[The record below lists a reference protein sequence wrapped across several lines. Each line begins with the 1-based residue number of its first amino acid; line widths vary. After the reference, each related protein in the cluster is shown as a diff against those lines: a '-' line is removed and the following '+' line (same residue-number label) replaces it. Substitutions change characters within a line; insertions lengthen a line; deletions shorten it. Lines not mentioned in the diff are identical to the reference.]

1 MTARALWAIL
11 LAFFLSIGRLSA
23 GESDADTSD
32 TGGTV
37 LCYHIVESPQDPRM
51 EISRETFRQ
60 QMRYLAMTGY
70 TVVPLRDIYEYATGK
85 KTSLPKH
92 AVAITIDDG
101 WRSTYTEV
109 FPELKRR
116 HFPFTVFLYPQIIG
130 KTAHAMTWKQVKEM
144 ADAGVDIES
153 HSYSHPYLTHRYH
166 PEWDDKQYSQW
177 LARELRDS
185 KRILERETGRTVS
198 FLAYP
203 YGEYDHHL
211 LPRVASAGYEAA
223 FTCDYGRVKRGSNPL
238 RMKRVI
244 VDKRMNFAMFRKYLG
259 AGSMQ
264 LAEMTPQ
271 PGQLLDGGQNLT
283 ISAKIPNHESLDPHS
298 VGIVLLSLASSIPYA
313 YDPADGSVTLVIKD
327 AGEGT
332 LQRALVWATDL
343 RSGKRVEASW
353 TFRLPGE
360 CPAVD
365 PDVLTT
371 QAPAAGPAASARGG
385 DAGGDGRLQ
394 FRRTPKR

>member
-1 MTARALWAIL
+1 MTARALWATL
-11 LAFFLSIGRLSA
+11 LALFLSIGRLSA
-23 GESDADTSD
+23 AEPDADSTE

-51 EISRETFRQ
+51 EISRETFLQ

-85 KTSLPKH
+85 KASLPRH

-109 FPELKRR
+109 FPEMKRR

-130 KTAHAMTWKQVKEM
+130 RTAHAMTWKQVKEM

-153 HSYSHPYLTHRYH
+153 HSYSHPYLTQRYH
-166 PEWDDKQYSQW
+166 PELDDKQYSQW
-177 LARELRDS
+177 LSRELRDS
-185 KRILERETGRTVS
+185 KRTLERETGRTVS

-223 FTCDYGRVKRGSNPL
+223 LTCDYGHVKRGSNPL

-244 VDKRMNFAMFRKYLG
+244 VDKRIDFALFRKYLG

-283 ISAKIPNHESLDPHS
+283 ISAKIPDHESLDPHS

-327 AGEGT
+327 AVEGT

-353 TFRLPGE
+353 TFHLPGE

-365 PDVLTT
+365 PGVLETK
-371 QAPAAGPAASARGG
+371 APVARPAASARGV
-385 DAGGDGRLQ
+385 DTGGDGRLQ
-394 FRRTPKR
+394 FRRIPKR